1 MPAVEVMDGRVV
13 RLWFRLAA
21 DALGS
26 TRTAIDNLNV
36 FPVPDSDTGTNLHRT
51 ISSAAEAVIAL
62 PAQASAAEVWQAAAT
77 AALVGACGNSGI
89 IVSQIVRGLADTCG
103 RASPCDGPVMAAALA
118 KAAALARQAVQRP
131 LEGTV
136 LSVADAAAR
145 AAERATR
152 LPEVAGA
159 AAAGARRALV
169 RTRHQIDVLADYG
182 VVDAGGAGLCV
193 LLDALS
199 AAISGTAPQAYEV
212 PAPARPPGS
221 RDRAPARPAEAAPQY
236 EVTFLIESGEPAIAD
251 LRTRLSELGD
261 SLVVYGR
268 GGLWHVHVH
277 VADAG
282 AVIEAGLAV
291 GRPSKITIEYL
302 NAVPAA
308 TGASRSAR
316 RNAVVAVADGAGLRR
331 ILTQAGATVVGAD
344 AGAEADVEE
353 LVAAGQPATLIA
365 RYGPVA
371 RRWPP
376 GWPVI
381 EVDCLV
387 QSLAAIAV
395 HDAGSERAADL
406 AAMRRAA
413 AGVRCA
419 SLSADGGD
427 DAGERFSGW
436 IAGRLVAVGYD
447 QASVAIALADA
458 LLAANPEMITLLTG
472 RNADP
477 RATAAV
483 SAHIGATA
491 PGCEVAC
498 YDGGMT
504 TAVLL
509 IGAE

>member
-1 MPAVEVMDGRVV
+1 MDGGVV

-51 ISSAAEAVIAL
+51 ISSAAEAVIAV

-103 RASPCDGPVMAAALA
+103 CASPCDGPVMAAALA
-118 KAAALARQAVQRP
+118 KAATLARQAVQRP

-159 AAAGARRALV
+159 AAAGARRALA

-221 RDRAPARPAEAAPQY
+221 RDQAPARPAEAAPQY

-261 SLVVYGR
+261 SLVVSGR
-268 GGLWHVHVH
+268 DGLWHVHVH

-302 NAVPAA
+302 NAAPAA
-308 TGASRSAR
+308 AAGAPRSAR
-316 RNAVVAVADGAGLRR
+316 PNAVVAVADGAGLRR
-331 ILTQAGATVVGAD
+331 ILTQAGATVVEAD
-344 AGAEADVEE
+344 AGAEAAVEE

-365 RYGPVA
+365 QSGPVA

-381 EVDCLV
+381 EVECLV
-387 QSLAAIAV
+387 QSLAAVAV
-395 HDAGSERAADL
+395 HDAGSDQAADL

-419 SLSADGGD
+419 SLRVDDVYGAD
-427 DAGERFSGW
+427 DARERFSGW
-436 IAGRLVAVGYD
+436 IAGRLVAAGDD
-447 QASVAIALADA
+447 QARVAIALADL
-458 LLAANPEMITLLTG
+458 LLAGNPEMLTLLTG

-477 RATAAV
+477 TTAAAV
-483 SAHIGATA
+483 SGHIGATA
-491 PGCEVAC
+491 PACELAC

-504 TAVLL
+504 SAVLL
-509 IGAE
+509 MGAE

>member
-1 MPAVEVMDGRVV
+1 
-13 RLWFRLAA
+13 
-21 DALGS
+21 
-26 TRTAIDNLNV
+26 V

-51 ISSAAEAVIAL
+51 ISSAAEAVIAV

-118 KAAALARQAVQRP
+118 KAAALAREAVQRP

-152 LPEVAGA
+152 LTEVATA
-159 AAAGARRALV
+159 AAAGARQALA

-199 AAISGTAPQAYEV
+199 AAISGTAPEAYEV
-212 PAPARPPGS
+212 PVPAHAPAS
-221 RDRAPARPAEAAPQY
+221 RDRAPAPPAEATPQY
-236 EVTFLIESGEPAIAD
+236 EVTFLIELAEPAIAE

-261 SLVVYGR
+261 SVVVSGR
-268 GGLWHVHVH
+268 DGLWHVHVH

-302 NAVPAA
+302 NAAPAA
-308 TGASRSAR
+308 AGASRSAR
-316 RNAVVAVADGAGLRR
+316 QNAVVAIADGAGLLR

-344 AGAEADVEE
+344 ASAGADAGAEAAVDE
-353 LVAAGQPATLIA
+353 LVAAGQAATLIA
-365 RYGPVA
+365 RSGPVV

-387 QSLAAIAV
+387 QSLAAVAV
-395 HDAGSERAADL
+395 HDAGSEQAADL

-413 AGVRCA
+413 AGMRCA

-436 IAGRLVAVGYD
+436 IAGRLVAAGND
-447 QASVAIALADA
+447 QARVAIALADV
-458 LLAANPEMITLLTG
+458 LLAGNPEMITLLTG

-477 RATAAV
+477 RAAAAV